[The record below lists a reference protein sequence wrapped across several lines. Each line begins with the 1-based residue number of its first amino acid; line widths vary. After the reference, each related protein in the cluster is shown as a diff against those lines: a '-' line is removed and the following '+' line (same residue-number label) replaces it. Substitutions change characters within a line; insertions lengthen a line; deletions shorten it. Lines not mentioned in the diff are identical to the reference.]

1 MLVSIN
7 GVDLTPFISEKSYRM
22 NAESQYESWKDGNYR
37 EHRIY
42 TTSKIK
48 GSFTV
53 CLYGYQDM
61 DTQAFLNNWNEG
73 VSNHVAA
80 LKVFVQNKNVMQNI
94 EAYYTFE
101 GTFHREMINGNYCD
115 KLTINIQER

>member
-7 GVDLTPFISEKSYRM
+7 GVDLTPFISEKSYKM
-22 NAESQYESWKDGNYR
+22 NAESQYESWKDGNYK

-42 TTSKIK
+42 TTRKIK

-53 CLYGYQDM
+53 CLYGYQNM
-61 DTQAFLNNWNEG
+61 TTQAFLNNWSGG
-73 VSNHVAA
+73 VTNHVAS
-80 LKVFVQNKNVMQNI
+80 LTVFVQNQNTTKNI
-94 EAYYTFE
+94 DAYYTFE
-101 GTFHREMINGNYCD
+101 GTFHREMINGKYCD

>member
-7 GVDLTPFISEKSYRM
+7 GVDLTPFISEKSYKM

-42 TTSKIK
+42 TASKIK

-53 CLYGYQDM
+53 CLYGYQGI
-61 DTQAFLNNWNEG
+61 DTDAFLDIWNGG
-73 VSNHVAA
+73 VSNHVAT
-80 LKVFVQNKNVMQNI
+80 LLVFCQNTNKMESI
-94 EAYYTFE
+94 EAYFTFD

-115 KLTINIQER
+115 KLNISIQER